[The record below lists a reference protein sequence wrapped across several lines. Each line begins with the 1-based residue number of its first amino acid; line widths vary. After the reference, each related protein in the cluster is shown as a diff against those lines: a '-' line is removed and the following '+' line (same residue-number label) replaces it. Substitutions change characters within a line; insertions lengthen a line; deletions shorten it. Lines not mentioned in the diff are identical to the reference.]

1 VHFRRSPSQI
11 KAPTLANNNYLFV
24 KFLTFFGCVDLT
36 LEGDGGDGVVERVH
50 DLVVD
55 HASVAK
61 SVLKEKNENCFKK
74 LWSNELV
81 IQRDHGFEL
90 RMFTIIVIDP
100 FTKIA
105 TYSL

>member
-1 VHFRRSPSQI
+1 MFLKTNFLPWSKKIPVKTTDIFGLSKLVHFRRSPSQI

-61 SVLKEKNENCFKK
+61 SVLKEKMK
-74 LWSNELV
+74 
-81 IQRDHGFEL
+81 
-90 RMFTIIVIDP
+90 IV
-100 FTKIA
+100 
-105 TYSL
+105 

>member
-1 VHFRRSPSQI
+1 
-11 KAPTLANNNYLFV
+11 V

-61 SVLKEKNENCFKK
+61 SVLKEKMK
-74 LWSNELV
+74 
-81 IQRDHGFEL
+81 
-90 RMFTIIVIDP
+90 IV
-100 FTKIA
+100 
-105 TYSL
+105 